1 MANENETKPKI
12 EINRNFPPPPENMQE
27 MWSSGIRKML
37 LELTDKYVD
46 TLLSHDS
53 TRLQYTSDVKYTENG
68 KALKIGDGIWK
79 TANKILLKR
88 TFTDTRTFSTHTEA
102 IIEENDSQA
111 IYAGRLKFECGRIS
125 EIENIIAR
133 PGDFFFNPQGVL
145 DTKDQDW
152 ETILPVDQ
160 RISRLALIAAA
171 NDYFDMF
178 AHEPEVCSPFHEMC
192 DRWENGTIT
201 TVRNDSFPL
210 SEGKREHDGS
220 PKGLP
225 IYNHRPRRFL
235 VDVETGCVAAY
246 MHFANSL
253 PDVHMFKL
261 ISGKIVLIHATV
273 GPRSDTMGWPEEKIS
288 L

>member
-1 MANENETKPKI
+1 MADENKTQQNI
-12 EINRNFPPPPENMQE
+12 EISRNFPPPPENMQE

-37 LELTDKYVD
+37 LDYTDKYFA

-53 TRLQYTSDVKYTENG
+53 TRLQYASYVRYTENG
-68 KALKIGDGIWK
+68 KDLKIGKGIWE
-79 TANKILLKR
+79 TSDKILLKR
-88 TFTDTRTFSTHTEA
+88 TFADTRTFSTHTEA
-102 IIEENDSQA
+102 IIEENGNLI
-111 IYAGRLKFECGRIS
+111 IYAGRLKFDCGRIS

-133 PGDFFFNPQGVL
+133 PGDFFFNPQGIL

-152 ETILPVDQ
+152 ESILPADQ
-160 RISRLALIAAA
+160 RISRLALTAAA

-178 AHEPEVCSPFHEMC
+178 AHEPEVTSPFNVIC

-201 TVRNDSFPL
+201 TVKSDSFPL

-246 MHFANSL
+246 MQFANSL
-253 PDVHMFKL
+253 PDVHIFKL

-273 GPRSDTMGWPEEKIS
+273 GPHSDSTGWPEEKIS